1 MNIFYLDSNPKV
13 CAEMH
18 CDKHVVK
25 MIIEYAQLMST
36 AHRILDGKEY
46 IDKTANGRNI
56 KRWRMEDEIINSG
69 LMKAS
74 HINHPSNVWLRQ
86 SKQNYVWLLKM
97 WLHLL
102 AEYTH
107 RYGKRHACE
116 KYIDY
121 VYRIPKNIPNAS
133 FTDPTP
139 AMPDECK
146 IPGNSI
152 ASYHKYYLEKK
163 IRFAKWTKRERPKW
177 FVEGILQAM
186 VDENERLGLYNDAYI
201 QLPA

>member
-1 MNIFYLDSNPKV
+1 MNIFYLDANPKA

-36 AHRILDGKEY
+36 AHRILDGEEY
-46 IDKTANGRNI
+46 IDKTANGRKI
-56 KRWRMEDEIINSG
+56 KRWRMKDEKFESG

-74 HINHPSNVWLRQ
+74 HINHPSNIWVRA
-86 SKQNYVWLLKM
+86 SKSNYIWLLKM

-116 KYIDY
+116 KYIDVLY
-121 VYRIPKNIPNAS
+121 TPPNNIRDS
-133 FTDPTP
+133 LFTEPTP

-146 IPGNSI
+146 IANDSI
-152 ASYHKYYLEKK
+152 ASYHKYYIDKK
-163 IRFAKWTKRERPKW
+163 VSFAKWTKRNRPQW

-186 VDENERLGLYNDAYI
+186 VDENERLGLYEDAYI
-201 QLPA
+201 HI